1 MKFGYTIIY
10 VENVPATVSFY
21 ETAFGLN
28 RLFVDESNGYAEMD
42 TGNTK
47 LAFVSFELA
56 KMNGLELSQFK
67 NPNIP
72 PSFEL
77 AFVTEDVNE
86 AFRKSIAAGASEI
99 KKPIEKPWGQ
109 LVGYVKDCNGY
120 LVELCSPMK

>member
-28 RLFVDESNGYAEMD
+28 RLFVHESNGYAEMD

-47 LAFVSFELA
+47 LAFASFELA
-56 KMNGLELSQFK
+56 KMNSLELSQFK
-67 NPNIP
+67 NPTIP
-72 PSFEL
+72 LSFEL
-77 AFVTEDVNE
+77 AFVTEDVDG
-86 AFRKSIAAGASEI
+86 AFKKSIAAGAFEI

-109 LVGYVKDCNGY
+109 IVGYVKDCNGY
-120 LVELCSPMK
+120 IVELCSPMN